1 MNLKSLEQENKEY
14 LKRLSKKKV
23 LPMIGLYLML
33 FIILYDIF
41 KTGYSIFNA
50 LGLLIFTISGIL
62 LLYYRNLEEKDKLI
76 DDFFYENHLIVLEK
90 IREINRHNSFE
101 FSKEHL
107 SEIIR
112 YISYRIVKF
121 RHAENIEHMELIK
134 IDGIY
139 YEVTYKIVK
148 NESETNIF
156 KIPFFPSGIHL
167 KNPIWRENID
177 TKENLPLDLIN
188 NLYRIKKSKKKKPE
202 KAFKIIKITGKTYF
216 NS

>member
-1 MNLKSLEQENKEY
+1 MNLESLEQENKEY

-188 NLYRIKKSKKKKPE
+188 NL
-202 KAFKIIKITGKTYF
+202 
-216 NS
+216 